1 MAADLDLTRARAVA
15 SWPPVRRV
23 IYALAGLG
31 VFVVLLSL
39 TGWAAVLLLGC
50 VAAGWGL
57 TYLTGLPLTLEERL
71 SYGTVIGSVVV
82 ATTVFS
88 LAMALGLSLATVLL
102 SLGLVLAVAVLGWR
116 RARGLLPTEI
126 NDALRRWRR
135 LEAWPLWVLLALS
148 WPFTLTVLAHGY
160 LFNSQ
165 GLVTQGAGFYADWA
179 AHLTYTGSFA
189 FGHNFPPEFP
199 VDPGHPMAYPFMI
212 DLLAAALVAMGT
224 SLTSAL
230 VLTSGLLALAFP
242 AVMYCAGLR
251 LIRSRVGSALAV
263 LVFGLSGGLGF
274 FLLFDDVRRSGL
286 GALRQSHQLYTQDSA
301 LNLQWLNP
309 VLAWMLPQRSV
320 LLGFSIALLVMAMLW
335 TALRR
340 EEGTG
345 DWTPFIF
352 AGVITGLS
360 PLCHLHGYGTVVA
373 LAAFWALFSRRI
385 QWVGFFVPAIGIGLP
400 AVLWMVG
407 GGAASVHPQVWWLA
421 NKDEPVWF
429 WLKNT
434 SILVPAM
441 AVAFLW
447 RSALPEGVGLHLAP
461 IWLWFLVPNFV
472 VFQPW
477 DWDNTKFFAY
487 WALFGAL
494 PVGALLASLLRRG
507 PPERVAA
514 YVMAALLMLSG
525 ALDLGRALDSS
536 SASALFTGTGGL
548 QVAAW
553 AREHTDP
560 RAVFL
565 VAPVHNEPI
574 PTLAGRRV
582 MVGYPGWL
590 WTYGL
595 ADWATRTHDAQVM
608 LKGDPSTL
616 DLLHRYQVDYV
627 VLGPE
632 DAAIQGSNAGYFD
645 QIAERVYASGG
656 YTVYRVR

>member
-1 MAADLDLTRARAVA
+1 VAADLDLTRARAVA

-135 LEAWPLWVLLALS
+135 LEPWPLWALLALS

-385 QWVGFFVPAIGIGLP
+385 QWVGFFVPAIGLGLP

-447 RSALPEGVGLHLAP
+447 RSVLPEGVGLHLAP